1 MNAEDP
7 LAALRDITAPEA
19 ISWWP
24 LAPGW
29 WLLILLALA
38 AIALLAQRLW
48 HHYRSNLYKRT
59 ALALLGQLSQ
69 QFAQQR
75 NAPAALAD
83 CLEILRR
90 VARHRRDLHT
100 ALPLSGG
107 EFITALNRL
116 AALPSSQQLPENTAL
131 LQQALYACQTDSDT
145 ALANYCEQLLAQ
157 ATRWVAALPRERQ
170 PVLELR
176 DV

>member
-38 AIALLAQRLW
+38 AFALLAERLW
-48 HHYRSNLYKRT
+48 RHYRSNLYKRT
-59 ALALLGQLSQ
+59 AQELLKQLSDD
-69 QFAQQR
+69 FERHGNAQVT
-75 NAPAALAD
+75 LAE

-90 VARHRRDLHT
+90 VARHRRDLHPS
-100 ALPLSGG
+100 LPLSGS
-107 EFITALNRL
+107 EFITALNL
-116 AALPSSQQLPENTAL
+116 LTALPSSKQLPENTAL
-131 LQQALYACQTDSDT
+131 LQHALYAGQTDSDS

-157 ATRWVAALPRERQ
+157 APRWVAGLPSERRSLLV
-170 PVLELR
+170 PC

>member
-7 LAALRDITAPEA
+7 LAALRDITPPEA

-38 AIALLAQRLW
+38 AVVLLSQRLW
-48 HHYRSNLYKRT
+48 RHYRSNRYRRT
-59 ALALLGQLSQ
+59 AQELLKQLSDD
-69 QFAQQR
+69 FERHGNAQVT
-75 NAPAALAD
+75 LAE

-90 VARHRRDLHT
+90 VARHRRDLHA

-116 AALPSSQQLPENTAL
+116 AVLPKSKQLPENTAL
-131 LQQALYACQTDSDT
+131 LQQVLYAGQTESDS
-145 ALANYCEQLLAQ
+145 ALKNYCEQFLAQ
-157 ATRWVAALPRERQ
+157 APRWVAVLPRDCR
-170 PVLELR
+170 PLLEPS